1 MGSYVVELQNA
12 DNVTLDH
19 LRITGGYQG
28 IYASNTSDSDH
39 VTVSN
44 SVIYGNYDR
53 GVWLDTGN
61 DFATITANEV
71 YGIPGG
77 TNVDDQYRGI
87 YLAGTDGV
95 VSNNLVHDGY
105 YEGIF
110 VNGLRNQVTGNQVY
124 RFSTGIS
131 AYYGGSGADR
141 IIVSGN
147 IAHDNTSTGIYGYQY
162 VLITGN
168 TVYANNSAGISGDN
182 IEVRGNTAYANYN
195 GISATSGLIIDN
207 TVYDN
212 KNVGIDMENSVT
224 VQRNRIFDNPYGLYM
239 GYYASGDASG
249 NLIYDNKLDGIL
261 VEEGYGGYS
270 PRILNNTVYQPTA
283 GNALRVQGST
293 KNLQVFNNIFWAGNG
308 YALSV
313 DPNSEV
319 GFQSDYNLFYTPGSG
334 KLGQW
339 ENRDFINR
347 VDWFYEVGLDQHS
360 RVADPLFADPDGAD
374 NILGYSS
381 GGLTASFYNNE
392 TFTGPP
398 VLTRLDDHV
407 DYNWGGSPAAGRQ
420 RGQLLGPLGWLRIR
434 ARGRIVH
441 LLHHN
446 R

>member
-1 MGSYVVELQNA
+1 M
-12 DNVTLDH
+12 
-19 LRITGGYQG
+19 
-28 IYASNTSDSDH
+28 
-39 VTVSN
+39 
-44 SVIYGNYDR
+44 
-53 GVWLDTGN
+53 
-61 DFATITANEV
+61 
-71 YGIPGG
+71 
-77 TNVDDQYRGI
+77 
-87 YLAGTDGV
+87 
-95 VSNNLVHDGY
+95 
-105 YEGIF
+105 
-110 VNGLRNQVTGNQVY
+110 
-124 RFSTGIS
+124 
-131 AYYGGSGADR
+131 
-141 IIVSGN
+141 
-147 IAHDNTSTGIYGYQY
+147 
-162 VLITGN
+162 
-168 TVYANNSAGISGDN
+168 
-182 IEVRGNTAYANYN
+182 
-195 GISATSGLIIDN
+195 IIDN

-283 GNALRVQGST
+283 GNALRVQGNT

-339 ENRDFINR
+339 ENRDFTNR

-407 DYNWGGSPAAGRQ
+407 DYNWGGSPAAGVNADNFSVRWDGYVYAPVAGSYTFYTTTDDGERLYLDSNPTAIIDQ
-420 RGQLLGPLGWLRIR
+420 WTWDGGLENSATAGAYRRLARHPLRH
-434 ARGRIVH
+434 ARDH
-441 LLHHN
+441 
-446 R
+446 

>member
-1 MGSYVVELQNA
+1 MLAGDWTTTAGNDANDGLSPATPKSSIRAVLEAYDLDAGDIIRVDAGTYPLGTNLIITNNDAGVMIEGYHDAAYPTRYTLLDRGNTNSGSYVVELQNA

-168 TVYANNSAGISGDN
+168 TVYANNSAGISGTTS
-182 IEVRGNTAYANYN
+182 RSAATPPTPTTTAF
-195 GISATSGLIIDN
+195 L
-207 TVYDN
+207 
-212 KNVGIDMENSVT
+212 
-224 VQRNRIFDNPYGLYM
+224 P
-239 GYYASGDASG
+239 
-249 NLIYDNKLDGIL
+249 
-261 VEEGYGGYS
+261 
-270 PRILNNTVYQPTA
+270 
-283 GNALRVQGST
+283 
-293 KNLQVFNNIFWAGNG
+293 
-308 YALSV
+308 
-313 DPNSEV
+313 
-319 GFQSDYNLFYTPGSG
+319 
-334 KLGQW
+334 
-339 ENRDFINR
+339 
-347 VDWFYEVGLDQHS
+347 
-360 RVADPLFADPDGAD
+360 
-374 NILGYSS
+374 
-381 GGLTASFYNNE
+381 
-392 TFTGPP
+392 
-398 VLTRLDDHV
+398 
-407 DYNWGGSPAAGRQ
+407 PAA
-420 RGQLLGPLGWLRIR
+420 
-434 ARGRIVH
+434 
-441 LLHHN
+441 
-446 R
+446 